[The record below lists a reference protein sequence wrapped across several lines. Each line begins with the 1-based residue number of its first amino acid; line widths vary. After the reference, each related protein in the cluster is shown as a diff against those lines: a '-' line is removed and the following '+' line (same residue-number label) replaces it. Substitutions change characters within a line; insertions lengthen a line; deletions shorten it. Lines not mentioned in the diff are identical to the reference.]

1 MLVHATSLL
10 LSFASGAQDPVKVE
24 TSRVRGNIYMIT
36 GQGGIFTAD
45 KWTGVVYPAVFQA
58 GCARK
63 RSTERSGS
71 NMSSAAG
78 AKFLCR

>member
-36 GQGGIFTAD
+36 RQGGIFTAD
-45 KWTGVVYPAVFQA
+45 KWAGVVYPAVF
-58 GCARK
+58 
-63 RSTERSGS
+63 
-71 NMSSAAG
+71 
-78 AKFLCR
+78 

>member
-24 TSRVRGNIYMIT
+24 ASRVRGNIYMIT

-45 KWTGVVYPAVFQA
+45 KWTGVVYPAVF
-58 GCARK
+58 
-63 RSTERSGS
+63 
-71 NMSSAAG
+71 
-78 AKFLCR
+78 